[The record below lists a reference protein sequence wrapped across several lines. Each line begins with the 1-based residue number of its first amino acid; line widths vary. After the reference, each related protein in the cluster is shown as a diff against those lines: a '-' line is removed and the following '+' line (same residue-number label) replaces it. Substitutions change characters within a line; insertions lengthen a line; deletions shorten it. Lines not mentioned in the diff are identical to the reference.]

1 MNQNYEIFKGELI
14 HLYKSPFKIF
24 SIIIFIV
31 AIVYGCYNGYNLFV
45 SHTTEIES
53 IMAENNESILKNIQI
68 YDDIE
73 QGNIDKPRRDPSSPY
88 WAIWNVPSSV
98 FKYPF
103 PMMVF
108 SLGQS
113 EQYGY
118 HKKVSNWST
127 TFDGDLIEEIANPE
141 RLAIGTLDFNF
152 VLLYLTPMLIII
164 LLFNVGGL
172 EKDLNFEN
180 FILLN
185 NISKRKW
192 LLLRYS
198 FYFLAVNTL
207 VFISTIPYILLSGLL
222 QTSFIKFAEFSI
234 IILVYSLIWFILFYF
249 INLYSS
255 GSSDTSLKMI
265 SVWLLLCIIIPGAV
279 HQISAFKFPNKYMV
293 DYLDT
298 SREKTYA
305 IFDLPFDSLKLNLL
319 EEFPNLNSTVYA
331 TDTTLN
337 ERVINRSI
345 SGLANILNKKVA
357 KEIEA
362 RNEERNQFI
371 RTLFFLNPI
380 IFFQNRI
387 NELAETD
394 YYSYKN
400 FRKEIQITID
410 KKITLILKSI
420 WNKERIDKE
429 KYVQYTKLFN

>member
-1 MNQNYEIFKGELI
+1 
-14 HLYKSPFKIF
+14 
-24 SIIIFIV
+24 
-31 AIVYGCYNGYNLFV
+31 
-45 SHTTEIES
+45 
-53 IMAENNESILKNIQI
+53 
-68 YDDIE
+68 
-73 QGNIDKPRRDPSSPY
+73 
-88 WAIWNVPSSV
+88 
-98 FKYPF
+98 
-103 PMMVF
+103 
-108 SLGQS
+108 
-113 EQYGY
+113 
-118 HKKVSNWST
+118 
-127 TFDGDLIEEIANPE
+127 
-141 RLAIGTLDFNF
+141 
-152 VLLYLTPMLIII
+152 
-164 LLFNVGGL
+164 
-172 EKDLNFEN
+172 
-180 FILLN
+180 
-185 NISKRKW
+185 
-192 LLLRYS
+192 
-198 FYFLAVNTL
+198 
-207 VFISTIPYILLSGLL
+207 
-222 QTSFIKFAEFSI
+222 
-234 IILVYSLIWFILFYF
+234 
-249 INLYSS
+249 
-255 GSSDTSLKMI
+255 
-265 SVWLLLCIIIPGAV
+265 
-279 HQISAFKFPNKYMV
+279 MV